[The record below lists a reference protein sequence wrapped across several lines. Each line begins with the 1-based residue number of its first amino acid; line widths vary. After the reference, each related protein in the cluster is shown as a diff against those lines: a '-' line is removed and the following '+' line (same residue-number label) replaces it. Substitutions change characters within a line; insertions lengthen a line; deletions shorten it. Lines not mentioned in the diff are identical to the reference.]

1 MTIPRKELI
10 DESVPGVYNVTARC
24 VGRGCLGGKGFYT
37 GNGNEHGRVW
47 LRDSLR
53 YLTEA
58 FAIDLLGYSLMGN
71 HIHLIP
77 RNRPDLAKRWS
88 AEEVARRWLRVVS
101 THQGASQQGARP
113 SDDAVKA
120 ITCSPRRVAELRKRL
135 SSISCFMGK
144 LNEYISRRANGE
156 EKLSGRFWEGR
167 FKSSRLGDTAAI
179 VACMIYVDLNP
190 VRAKMAES
198 LEDSDHTSGQD
209 RLVAELARRR
219 VREYNRRKRL
229 GIGRTQRQDT
239 PLVKTRDRPKG
250 DGFWIALNR
259 PSPPLGLFTDSTHPE
274 LADWPGRQDR
284 SGKRG
289 VIPEHILPSLESLEG
304 NTQCWVKTVERYG
317 SLFHRLV
324 ARAED
329 MAKAARAKGRK
340 WFQGVGACREFYM
353 NKSQAV

>member
-24 VGRGCLGGKGFYT
+24 VRRAFLCGKDFYT
-37 GNGNEHGRVW
+37 GNDYEHRRVW
-47 LRDSLR
+47 IRDRLR

-71 HIHLIP
+71 HMHLIP

-101 THQGASQQGARP
+101 THQGASQKGARP
-113 SDDAVKA
+113 SDEAVKA

-219 VREYNRRKRL
+219 VREYNRRKKL
-229 GIGRTQRQDT
+229 GVALTKRQET
-239 PLVKTRDRPKG
+239 LLEKARDRTKRA
-250 DGFWIALNR
+250 GFLVSLNS
-259 PSPPLGLFTDSTHPE
+259 PSSPLGRFSESTYLE
-274 LADWPGRQDR
+274 LADWTGRQVR

-289 VIPEHILPSLESLEG
+289 VIPEHILPILESLEV